1 MPRMTYSVRGAALLV
16 LMGALAACSSDK
28 NVLTAP
34 PPVGGAMFDSYVSL
48 GNSITAGYQS
58 GGINDSTQHE
68 SYAVLL
74 ATAAGARF
82 AVPGLAAPGCPPPI
96 ANFQTQAR
104 VAGGTS
110 TTCALRD
117 PSSITAV
124 INNVA
129 VPGATVG
136 DPTESTSSSAN
147 TLTQLVLGGET
158 QVQRALEADPTF
170 VSAWIGNN
178 DVLTAAVTGMLTPT
192 QGVSPGLTP
201 TDVFVAKYDSMMA
214 ALETAPHLKGGVL
227 IGVVDVTN
235 VPILFP
241 AAALANP
248 QFKAAFDQFAGTTTT
263 VLSNCT
269 NSGSLISFLIT
280 GQIRSGAHPP
290 VIGCEKNSVPGT
302 PVGDIF
308 VLDTAEQTTI
318 HATVAA
324 YNAEIAKQ
332 AASANFVYVDPN
344 PALLTL
350 KQANQIP
357 AVPNLADPVHPFGN
371 YISLDGIH
379 PAKAAHILVANLI
392 IDAINA
398 KYGTSIPHTS

>member
-1 MPRMTYSVRGAALLV
+1 MPRITYSIRGAALLV
-16 LMGALAACSSDK
+16 LMSALAACSSDK
-28 NVLTAP
+28 IVLTAP
-34 PPVGGAMFDSYVSL
+34 PPAAGALFDSYVAL

-58 GGINDSTQHE
+58 GGINDSTQRE

-74 ATAAGARF
+74 ANEAGARF
-82 AVPGLAAPGCPPPI
+82 AIPALTEPGCPPPI

-104 VAGGTS
+104 FGGGTS

-117 PSSITAV
+117 PSSITSV
-124 INNVA
+124 INNLA
-129 VPGATVG
+129 VPGATSA
-136 DPTESTSSSAN
+136 DPTASTSPAAN
-147 TLTQLVLGGET
+147 TLTQLILGGET
-158 QVQRALEADPTF
+158 QVQRALEANPTF
-170 VSAWIGNN
+170 VSVWIGNN
-178 DVLTAAVTGMLTPT
+178 DVLTAAVTGLLTPT
-192 QGVSPGLTP
+192 SGVSPGVTP
-201 TDVFVAKYDSMMA
+201 TATFIARYDSMMT
-214 ALETAPHLKGGVL
+214 ALRTAPRLQGGVL
-227 IGVVDVTN
+227 VGVVDVTN

-248 QFKAAFDQFAGTTTT
+248 QFKAGFDQFAGQTTT
-263 VLSNCT
+263 VLANCT

-280 GQIRSGAHPP
+280 AQIRSGAHPA

-308 VLDTAEQTTI
+308 VLDTAEQTAL
-318 HATVAA
+318 HAAVAA
-324 YNAEIAKQ
+324 YNAEISKQ
-332 AASANFVYVDPN
+332 ASDAGFVYVDPN

-357 AVPNLADPVHPFGN
+357 AVPNLADPVHPFGT

-379 PAKAAHILVANLI
+379 PAKAAHVLIANLI

-398 KYGTSIPHTS
+398 KYGTSIPHAS